1 MDSSA
6 FRALYT
12 TSRLSVGVSRRRT
25 NQFALTYNFDLSRWK
40 LELFPALLIGSFI
53 SPQKNNAAKKKHA
66 WRGWTNE
73 MRAIKISQKSN
84 LVKMKSGKCNCNL
97 GKIRNKTAWCCQ
109 WWITDKPKTTTNKQA
124 TRPKGHQQIKQPDSF
139 LIITTNQQSQSR
151 RNSPTPLVPSP
162 YSSTQVMRKTT
173 RSHCSNR
180 KPVSISYFTIRNS
193 AKPSSR
199 PCCQ

>member
-109 WWITDKPKTTTNKQA
+109 WWITDKPKTNNEQTSNKTQRPSTNQA
-124 TRPKGHQQIKQPDSF
+124 TGFLPHNNNKSTKSISSELTNAVSSISLQQHASYEKNDPF
-139 LIITTNQQSQSR
+139 PLLQSQ
-151 RNSPTPLVPSP
+151 T
-162 YSSTQVMRKTT
+162 
-173 RSHCSNR
+173 C
-180 KPVSISYFTIRNS
+180 
-193 AKPSSR
+193 
-199 PCCQ
+199 